1 MDILA
6 SLAPSTAV
14 PTPAST
20 PAEATVAPS
29 ESFAAVLSQV
39 SAPVADP
46 LPVVQPEPAPAPAPA
61 VAVAAVDTAPVTPE
75 PAPTAQPTP
84 VAVQPLPVAEPET
97 PGVVDDVLNVLPDD
111 PVTAAEEP
119 EPTAKGDSTLDDI
132 RQRMA
137 LIESAGQLD
146 TAAMIVAPQ
155 LPVSVPLPLP
165 VAVSAA
171 PAESAPVIDS
181 RAPTQ
186 ATSLPVADEEPD
198 SAEPIDLPDAMPA
211 LVATVADS
219 VPSVRAQ
226 THDSQPD
233 SQPDPQSVFSLS
245 AASFNPANLAVT
257 DTVASNGLVL
267 TAAIGSADW
276 QTDLGQQ
283 MVDMV
288 TRGEQQVDLRL
299 HPAELGPLSI
309 SLNLN
314 DGTTQAQFQA
324 AHASVRAAVEQALP
338 QLREALAT
346 QGIALGQASVSDQSS
361 RQAAGGQTPRD
372 PQAQPSSAAVSRDEA
387 LPAHVQQVLLRSSGV
402 DLYV

>member
-6 SLAPSTAV
+6 SLVPSTAA
-14 PTPAST
+14 PAPASA

-39 SAPVADP
+39 DAPVADP
-46 LPVVQPEPAPAPAPA
+46 LPVVQPEPAPAL
-61 VAVAAVDTAPVTPE
+61 AAVVIAPVMPE
-75 PAPTAQPTP
+75 PAPAALPTP
-84 VAVQPLPVAEPET
+84 VAVQPLPVAEPGT
-97 PGVVDDVLNVLPDD
+97 PGVDDVLNVLPDD
-111 PVTAAEEP
+111 PVTAVEEP

-146 TAAMIVAPQ
+146 TSAMIVAPQ
-155 LPVSVPLPLP
+155 LPVSVPLPA
-165 VAVSAA
+165 VVSAA

-186 ATSLPVADEEPD
+186 AASLPAADEEPD
-198 SAEPIDLPDAMPA
+198 TAEPIDLPDAMPA

-257 DTVASNGLVL
+257 DTFASNGLVL

-372 PQAQPSSAAVSRDEA
+372 PQAQPSSAAVSRDEV
-387 LPAHVQQVLLRSSGV
+387 LPAQVQQVLLRSSGV

>member
-6 SLAPSTAV
+6 SLVPSTAA
-14 PTPAST
+14 PAPASA

-39 SAPVADP
+39 DAPVADP
-46 LPVVQPEPAPAPAPA
+46 LPVVQPEPAPAL
-61 VAVAAVDTAPVTPE
+61 AAVVIAPVMPE
-75 PAPTAQPTP
+75 PAPAALPTP
-84 VAVQPLPVAEPET
+84 VAVQPLPVAEPGT
-97 PGVVDDVLNVLPDD
+97 PGVDDVLNVLPDD
-111 PVTAAEEP
+111 PVTAVEEP

-155 LPVSVPLPLP
+155 LPVSVPLPA
-165 VAVSAA
+165 VVSAA

-186 ATSLPVADEEPD
+186 AASLPAADEEPD
-198 SAEPIDLPDAMPA
+198 SAEPIDLPDAMPS

-257 DTVASNGLVL
+257 DTFASNGLVL

-387 LPAHVQQVLLRSSGV
+387 LPAQVQQVLLRSSGV

>member
-6 SLAPSTAV
+6 SLVPSTAA
-14 PTPAST
+14 PAPASA

-39 SAPVADP
+39 DAPVADP
-46 LPVVQPEPAPAPAPA
+46 LPVVQPEPAPAL
-61 VAVAAVDTAPVTPE
+61 AAVVIAPVMPE
-75 PAPTAQPTP
+75 PAPAALPTP
-84 VAVQPLPVAEPET
+84 VAVQPLPVAEPGT
-97 PGVVDDVLNVLPDD
+97 PGVDDVLNVLPDD

-155 LPVSVPLPLP
+155 LPVSVPLPA
-165 VAVSAA
+165 VVSAA

-186 ATSLPVADEEPD
+186 AASLPAADEEPD
-198 SAEPIDLPDAMPA
+198 TAEPIDLPDAMPA

-387 LPAHVQQVLLRSSGV
+387 LPAQVQQVLLRSSGV

>member
-6 SLAPSTAV
+6 SLAPSTAA
-14 PTPAST
+14 PAPASL

-39 SAPVADP
+39 DAPVADP
-46 LPVVQPEPAPAPAPA
+46 LPVVQSAPAPTLAPA
-61 VAVAAVDTAPVTPE
+61 LAAADTAPVMPE
-75 PAPTAQPTP
+75 PAAAAQPTP
-84 VAVQPLPVAEPET
+84 VVAAPVPLAEPE
-97 PGVVDDVLNVLPDD
+97 PVAVDEVPNAWPDQ
-111 PVTAAEEP
+111 PVTAVEEP
-119 EPTAKGDSTLDDI
+119 ESTTKGDSSLDDI

-146 TAAMIVAPQ
+146 TAAMIVAPPT
-155 LPVSVPLPLP
+155 PVSVPLP
-165 VAVSAA
+165 VVVS
-171 PAESAPVIDS
+171 AESAEPAPLISS
-181 RAPTQ
+181 RAPAQ
-186 ATSLPVADEEPD
+186 ATSLPAADDEADTPQ
-198 SAEPIDLPDAMPA
+198 PIDLPDAMPT
-211 LVATVADS
+211 LVASVADS

-226 THDSQPD
+226 TNDSQAQ

-245 AASFNPANLAVT
+245 AASFSPTNLAVA

-276 QTDLGQQ
+276 QTDLGRQ

-387 LPAHVQQVLLRSSGV
+387 LPAHVQQVVLRSSGV

>member
-6 SLAPSTAV
+6 SLAPSTAA
-14 PTPAST
+14 PAPASL

-39 SAPVADP
+39 DVPVADP
-46 LPVVQPEPAPAPAPA
+46 LPVVQSAPAPTLAPA
-61 VAVAAVDTAPVTPE
+61 LAAADTAPVMPE
-75 PAPTAQPTP
+75 PAAAALPTP
-84 VAVQPLPVAEPET
+84 VVAAPVPLAEPE
-97 PGVVDDVLNVLPDD
+97 PVAVDEVPNAWPDQ
-111 PVTAAEEP
+111 PVTAVEEP
-119 EPTAKGDSTLDDI
+119 ELTTKGDSSLDDI

-146 TAAMIVAPQ
+146 TAAMIVAPPT
-155 LPVSVPLPLP
+155 PVSVPLP
-165 VAVSAA
+165 VVVS
-171 PAESAPVIDS
+171 AESAEPAPLISS
-181 RAPTQ
+181 RAPAQ
-186 ATSLPVADEEPD
+186 ATSLPAADDEADTPQ
-198 SAEPIDLPDAMPA
+198 PIDLPDAMPT
-211 LVATVADS
+211 LVASVADS

-226 THDSQPD
+226 THDSQAQ

-245 AASFNPANLAVT
+245 AASFSPTNLAVA

-387 LPAHVQQVLLRSSGV
+387 LPAHVQQVVLRSSGV

>member
-6 SLAPSTAV
+6 SLAPSTAA
-14 PTPAST
+14 PAPASL

-39 SAPVADP
+39 DAPVADP
-46 LPVVQPEPAPAPAPA
+46 LPVVQLAPAPTLAPA
-61 VAVAAVDTAPVTPE
+61 LAAADTAPVMPE
-75 PAPTAQPTP
+75 PAAAALPTP
-84 VAVQPLPVAEPET
+84 VVAAPVPLAEPE
-97 PGVVDDVLNVLPDD
+97 PVAVDEVPNAWPDQ
-111 PVTAAEEP
+111 PVTAVEEP
-119 EPTAKGDSTLDDI
+119 EPTTKGDSSLDDI

-146 TAAMIVAPQ
+146 TAAMIVAPPT
-155 LPVSVPLPLP
+155 PVSVPLP
-165 VAVSAA
+165 VVVS
-171 PAESAPVIDS
+171 AESAEPAPLISS
-181 RAPTQ
+181 RAPAQ
-186 ATSLPVADEEPD
+186 ATSLPAADDEADTPQ
-198 SAEPIDLPDAMPA
+198 PIDLPDAMPT
-211 LVATVADS
+211 LVASVADS

-226 THDSQPD
+226 THDSQAQ

-245 AASFNPANLAVT
+245 AASFSPTNLAVA

-387 LPAHVQQVLLRSSGV
+387 LPAQVQQVLLRSSGV

>member
-6 SLAPSTAV
+6 SLAPSTAA
-14 PTPAST
+14 PAPASL

-39 SAPVADP
+39 DAPVADP
-46 LPVVQPEPAPAPAPA
+46 LPVVQLAPAPTLAPA
-61 VAVAAVDTAPVTPE
+61 LAAADTAPVMPE
-75 PAPTAQPTP
+75 PAAAALPTP
-84 VAVQPLPVAEPET
+84 VVAAPVPLAEPE
-97 PGVVDDVLNVLPDD
+97 PVAVDEVPNAWPDQ
-111 PVTAAEEP
+111 PVTAVEEP
-119 EPTAKGDSTLDDI
+119 ESTTKGDSSLDDI

-146 TAAMIVAPQ
+146 TAAMIVAPPT
-155 LPVSVPLPLP
+155 PVSVPLP
-165 VAVSAA
+165 VVVS
-171 PAESAPVIDS
+171 AESAEPAPLISS
-181 RAPTQ
+181 RVSAQ
-186 ATSLPVADEEPD
+186 ATSLPAADDEADTPQ
-198 SAEPIDLPDAMPA
+198 PIDLPDAMPT
-211 LVATVADS
+211 LVASVADS

-226 THDSQPD
+226 THDSQAQ

-245 AASFNPANLAVT
+245 AASFNPTNLAVA

-387 LPAHVQQVLLRSSGV
+387 LPTHVQQVVLRSSGV

>member
-6 SLAPSTAV
+6 SLAPSTAA
-14 PTPAST
+14 PAPASL

-39 SAPVADP
+39 DAPVADP
-46 LPVVQPEPAPAPAPA
+46 LPVVQSAPAPTLAPA
-61 VAVAAVDTAPVTPE
+61 LAAADTAPVMPE
-75 PAPTAQPTP
+75 PAAAAQPTP
-84 VAVQPLPVAEPET
+84 VVAAPVPLAEPE
-97 PGVVDDVLNVLPDD
+97 PVAVDEMPNAWPDQ
-111 PVTAAEEP
+111 PVTAVEEP
-119 EPTAKGDSTLDDI
+119 ESTTKGDSSLDDI

-146 TAAMIVAPQ
+146 TAAMIVAPPT
-155 LPVSVPLPLP
+155 PVSVPLP
-165 VAVSAA
+165 VVVS
-171 PAESAPVIDS
+171 AESAEPAPLISS
-181 RAPTQ
+181 RAPAQ
-186 ATSLPVADEEPD
+186 ATSLPAADDEADTPQ
-198 SAEPIDLPDAMPA
+198 PIDLPDAMPT
-211 LVATVADS
+211 LVASVADS

-226 THDSQPD
+226 TNDSQAQ

-245 AASFNPANLAVT
+245 AASFSPTNLAVA

-276 QTDLGQQ
+276 QTDLGRQ

-387 LPAHVQQVLLRSSGV
+387 LPAHVQQVVLRSSGV

>member
-6 SLAPSTAV
+6 SLAPSTAA
-14 PTPAST
+14 PAPASL

-39 SAPVADP
+39 DAPVADP
-46 LPVVQPEPAPAPAPA
+46 LPVVQLAPAPTLAPA
-61 VAVAAVDTAPVTPE
+61 LAAADTAPVMPE
-75 PAPTAQPTP
+75 PAAAALPTP
-84 VAVQPLPVAEPET
+84 VVAAPVPLAEPE
-97 PGVVDDVLNVLPDD
+97 PVAVDEVPNAWPDQ
-111 PVTAAEEP
+111 PVTAVEEP
-119 EPTAKGDSTLDDI
+119 EPTTKGDSSLDDI

-146 TAAMIVAPQ
+146 TAAMIVAPPT
-155 LPVSVPLPLP
+155 PVSVPLP
-165 VAVSAA
+165 VVVS
-171 PAESAPVIDS
+171 AESAEPAPLISS
-181 RAPTQ
+181 RVPAQ
-186 ATSLPVADEEPD
+186 ATSLPAADDEADTPQ
-198 SAEPIDLPDAMPA
+198 PIDLPDAMPT
-211 LVATVADS
+211 LVASVADSVPS

-226 THDSQPD
+226 THDSQAQ

-245 AASFNPANLAVT
+245 AASFSPTNLAVA

-387 LPAHVQQVLLRSSGV
+387 LPTHVQQVVLRSSGV

>member
-6 SLAPSTAV
+6 SLAPSTAA
-14 PTPAST
+14 PAPASL

-39 SAPVADP
+39 DAPVADP
-46 LPVVQPEPAPAPAPA
+46 LPVVQLAPAPTLAPA
-61 VAVAAVDTAPVTPE
+61 LAAADTAPVMPE
-75 PAPTAQPTP
+75 PAAAALPTP
-84 VAVQPLPVAEPET
+84 VVAAPVPLAEPE
-97 PGVVDDVLNVLPDD
+97 PVAVDEVPNAWPDQ
-111 PVTAAEEP
+111 PVTAVEEP
-119 EPTAKGDSTLDDI
+119 EPTTKGDSSLDDI

-146 TAAMIVAPQ
+146 TAAMIVAPPT
-155 LPVSVPLPLP
+155 PVSVPLP
-165 VAVSAA
+165 VVVS
-171 PAESAPVIDS
+171 AESAEPAPLISS
-181 RAPTQ
+181 RAPAQ
-186 ATSLPVADEEPD
+186 ATSLPAADDEADTPQ
-198 SAEPIDLPDAMPA
+198 PIDLPDAMPT
-211 LVATVADS
+211 LVASVADS

-226 THDSQPD
+226 THDSQAQ

-245 AASFNPANLAVT
+245 AASFSPTNLAVA

-387 LPAHVQQVLLRSSGV
+387 LPTHVQQVVLRSSGV

>member
-14 PTPAST
+14 PTPASA

-39 SAPVADP
+39 DAPVADP
-46 LPVVQPEPAPAPAPA
+46 LPVVQPEPAPAL
-61 VAVAAVDTAPVTPE
+61 AAVVIAPVMPE
-75 PAPTAQPTP
+75 PAPAALPTP
-84 VAVQPLPVAEPET
+84 VAVQPLPVAEPGT
-97 PGVVDDVLNVLPDD
+97 PGVDDVLNVLPDD
-111 PVTAAEEP
+111 PVTAVEEP

-155 LPVSVPLPLP
+155 LPVSVPLP

-186 ATSLPVADEEPD
+186 AASLPAADEEPD
-198 SAEPIDLPDAMPA
+198 TAEPIDLPDAMPA

-257 DTVASNGLVL
+257 DTFASNGLVL

-387 LPAHVQQVLLRSSGV
+387 LPAQVQQVLLRSSGV

>member
-6 SLAPSTAV
+6 SLAPSTAA
-14 PTPAST
+14 PAPASL

-39 SAPVADP
+39 DVPVADP
-46 LPVVQPEPAPAPAPA
+46 LPVVQSAPAPTLAPA
-61 VAVAAVDTAPVTPE
+61 LAAADTAPVMPE
-75 PAPTAQPTP
+75 PAAAALPTP
-84 VAVQPLPVAEPET
+84 VVAAPVPLAEPE
-97 PGVVDDVLNVLPDD
+97 PVAVDEVPNAWPDQ
-111 PVTAAEEP
+111 PVTAVEEP
-119 EPTAKGDSTLDDI
+119 ESTTKGDSSLDDI

-146 TAAMIVAPQ
+146 TAAMIVAPPT
-155 LPVSVPLPLP
+155 PVSVPLP
-165 VAVSAA
+165 VVVS
-171 PAESAPVIDS
+171 AESAEPAPLISS
-181 RAPTQ
+181 RAPAQ
-186 ATSLPVADEEPD
+186 ATSLPAADDEADTPQ
-198 SAEPIDLPDAMPA
+198 PIDLPDAMPT
-211 LVATVADS
+211 LVASVADS

-226 THDSQPD
+226 THDSQAQ

-245 AASFNPANLAVT
+245 AASFSPTNLAVA

-387 LPAHVQQVLLRSSGV
+387 LPAHVQQVVLRSSGV

>member
-6 SLAPSTAV
+6 SLAPSTAA
-14 PTPAST
+14 PAPASL

-39 SAPVADP
+39 DVPVADP
-46 LPVVQPEPAPAPAPA
+46 LPVVQSAPAPTLAPA
-61 VAVAAVDTAPVTPE
+61 LAAADTAPVMPE
-75 PAPTAQPTP
+75 PAAAALPTP
-84 VAVQPLPVAEPET
+84 VVAAPVPLAEPE
-97 PGVVDDVLNVLPDD
+97 PVAVDEVPNAWPDQ
-111 PVTAAEEP
+111 PVTAVEEP
-119 EPTAKGDSTLDDI
+119 ESTTKGDSSLDDI

-137 LIESAGQLD
+137 LIDSAGQLD
-146 TAAMIVAPQ
+146 TAAMIVAPPT
-155 LPVSVPLPLP
+155 PVSVPLP
-165 VAVSAA
+165 VVVS
-171 PAESAPVIDS
+171 AESAEPAPLISS
-181 RAPTQ
+181 RVPAQ
-186 ATSLPVADEEPD
+186 ATSLPAADDEADTPQ
-198 SAEPIDLPDAMPA
+198 PIDLPDAMPT
-211 LVATVADS
+211 LVASVADS

-226 THDSQPD
+226 THDSQAQ

-245 AASFNPANLAVT
+245 AASFSPTNLAVA

-387 LPAHVQQVLLRSSGV
+387 LPAHVQQVVLRSSGV

>member
-6 SLAPSTAV
+6 SLAPSTAA
-14 PTPAST
+14 PAPASL

-39 SAPVADP
+39 DVPVADP
-46 LPVVQPEPAPAPAPA
+46 LPVVQSAPAPTLAPA
-61 VAVAAVDTAPVTPE
+61 LAAADTAPVMPE
-75 PAPTAQPTP
+75 PAAAALPTP
-84 VAVQPLPVAEPET
+84 VVAAPVPLAEPE
-97 PGVVDDVLNVLPDD
+97 PVAVDEVPNAWPDQ
-111 PVTAAEEP
+111 PVTAVEEP
-119 EPTAKGDSTLDDI
+119 ESTTKGDSSLDDI

-146 TAAMIVAPQ
+146 TAAMIVAPPT
-155 LPVSVPLPLP
+155 PVSVPLP
-165 VAVSAA
+165 VVVS
-171 PAESAPVIDS
+171 AESAEPAPLISS
-181 RAPTQ
+181 RVPAQ
-186 ATSLPVADEEPD
+186 ATSLPAADDEADTPQ
-198 SAEPIDLPDAMPA
+198 PIDLPDAMPT
-211 LVATVADS
+211 LVASVADS

-226 THDSQPD
+226 THDSQAQ

-245 AASFNPANLAVT
+245 AASFSPTNLAVA

-387 LPAHVQQVLLRSSGV
+387 LPAHVQQVVLRSSGV

>member
-6 SLAPSTAV
+6 SLVPSTAA
-14 PTPAST
+14 PAPASS

-39 SAPVADP
+39 DAPVADP
-46 LPVVQPEPAPAPAPA
+46 LPVVQPEPAPAL
-61 VAVAAVDTAPVTPE
+61 AAVVIAPVMPE
-75 PAPTAQPTP
+75 PAPAALPTP
-84 VAVQPLPVAEPET
+84 VAVQPLPVAEPGT
-97 PGVVDDVLNVLPDD
+97 PGVDDVLNVLPDD
-111 PVTAAEEP
+111 PVTAVEEP

-155 LPVSVPLPLP
+155 LPVSVPLPA
-165 VAVSAA
+165 VVSAA

-186 ATSLPVADEEPD
+186 AASLPAADEEPD
-198 SAEPIDLPDAMPA
+198 TAEPIDLPDAMPA

-257 DTVASNGLVL
+257 DTFASNGLVL

-387 LPAHVQQVLLRSSGV
+387 LPAQVQQVLLRSSGV

>member
-6 SLAPSTAV
+6 SLAPSTAA
-14 PTPAST
+14 PAPASL

-39 SAPVADP
+39 DVPVADP
-46 LPVVQPEPAPAPAPA
+46 LPVVQSAPAPTLAPA
-61 VAVAAVDTAPVTPE
+61 LAAADTAPVMPE
-75 PAPTAQPTP
+75 PAAAALPTP
-84 VAVQPLPVAEPET
+84 VVAAPVPLAEPE
-97 PGVVDDVLNVLPDD
+97 PVAVDEVPNAWPDQ
-111 PVTAAEEP
+111 PVTAVEEP
-119 EPTAKGDSTLDDI
+119 ELTTKGDSSLDDI

-146 TAAMIVAPQ
+146 TAAMIVAPPT
-155 LPVSVPLPLP
+155 PVSVPLP
-165 VAVSAA
+165 VVVS
-171 PAESAPVIDS
+171 AESAEPAPLISS
-181 RAPTQ
+181 RAPAQ
-186 ATSLPVADEEPD
+186 ATSLPAADDEADTPQ
-198 SAEPIDLPDAMPA
+198 PIDLPDAMPT
-211 LVATVADS
+211 LVASVADS

-226 THDSQPD
+226 THDSQAQ

-245 AASFNPANLAVT
+245 AASFSPTNLAVA
-257 DTVASNGLVL
+257 DTVASNSLVL

-387 LPAHVQQVLLRSSGV
+387 LPAHVQQVVLRSSGV

>member
-6 SLAPSTAV
+6 SLVPSTAA
-14 PTPAST
+14 PAPASA

-39 SAPVADP
+39 DAPVADP
-46 LPVVQPEPAPAPAPA
+46 LPVVQPEPAPAL
-61 VAVAAVDTAPVTPE
+61 AAVVIAPVMPE
-75 PAPTAQPTP
+75 PAPAALPTP
-84 VAVQPLPVAEPET
+84 VAVQPLPVAEPGT
-97 PGVVDDVLNVLPDD
+97 PGVDDVLNVLPDD
-111 PVTAAEEP
+111 PVTAVEEP

-155 LPVSVPLPLP
+155 LPVSVPLPA
-165 VAVSAA
+165 VVSAV

-186 ATSLPVADEEPD
+186 AASLPAADEEPD
-198 SAEPIDLPDAMPA
+198 TAEPIDLPDAMPA

-257 DTVASNGLVL
+257 DTFASNGLVL

-387 LPAHVQQVLLRSSGV
+387 LPAQVQQVLLRSSGV

>member
-6 SLAPSTAV
+6 SLAPSTAA
-14 PTPAST
+14 PAPASL

-39 SAPVADP
+39 DAPVADP
-46 LPVVQPEPAPAPAPA
+46 LPVVQLAPAPTLAPA
-61 VAVAAVDTAPVTPE
+61 LAAADTAPVMPE
-75 PAPTAQPTP
+75 PAAAALPTP
-84 VAVQPLPVAEPET
+84 VVAAPVPLAEPE
-97 PGVVDDVLNVLPDD
+97 PVAVDEVPNAWPDQ
-111 PVTAAEEP
+111 PVTAVEEP
-119 EPTAKGDSTLDDI
+119 EPTTKGDSSLDDI

-146 TAAMIVAPQ
+146 TAAMIMAPPT
-155 LPVSVPLPLP
+155 PVSVPLP
-165 VAVSAA
+165 VVVS
-171 PAESAPVIDS
+171 AESAEPAPLISS
-181 RAPTQ
+181 RVSAQ
-186 ATSLPVADEEPD
+186 ATSLPAADDEADTPQ
-198 SAEPIDLPDAMPA
+198 PIDLPDAMPT
-211 LVATVADS
+211 LVASVADS

-226 THDSQPD
+226 THDSQAQ

-245 AASFNPANLAVT
+245 AASFSPTNLAVA

-387 LPAHVQQVLLRSSGV
+387 LPTHVQQVVLRSSGV

>member
-6 SLAPSTAV
+6 SLAPSTV
-14 PTPAST
+14 EPTPASA

-46 LPVVQPEPAPAPAPA
+46 LPVVQPEPAPA
-61 VAVAAVDTAPVTPE
+61 VAAVDIAPVTPE
-75 PAPTAQPTP
+75 PAPTALPTP

-111 PVTAAEEP
+111 PVTAVAEP

-155 LPVSVPLPLP
+155 PPVSVPLP

-211 LVATVADS
+211 LVASVADS

-372 PQAQPSSAAVSRDEA
+372 PQAQASSAAVSRDEV

>member
-6 SLAPSTAV
+6 SLAPSTAA
-14 PTPAST
+14 PAPASL

-29 ESFAAVLSQV
+29 ESFAAGLSQV
-39 SAPVADP
+39 DVPVADP
-46 LPVVQPEPAPAPAPA
+46 LPVVQSAPAPTLAPA
-61 VAVAAVDTAPVTPE
+61 LAAADTAPVMPE
-75 PAPTAQPTP
+75 PAAAALPTP
-84 VAVQPLPVAEPET
+84 VVAAPVPLAEPE
-97 PGVVDDVLNVLPDD
+97 PVAVDEVPNAWPDQ
-111 PVTAAEEP
+111 PVTAVEEP
-119 EPTAKGDSTLDDI
+119 EPTTKGDSSLDDI

-146 TAAMIVAPQ
+146 TAAMIVAPPT
-155 LPVSVPLPLP
+155 PVSVPLP
-165 VAVSAA
+165 VVVS
-171 PAESAPVIDS
+171 AESAEPAPLISS
-181 RAPTQ
+181 RAPAQ
-186 ATSLPVADEEPD
+186 ATSLPAADDEADTPQ
-198 SAEPIDLPDAMPA
+198 PIDLPDAMPT
-211 LVATVADS
+211 LVASVADS

-226 THDSQPD
+226 THDSQAQ

-245 AASFNPANLAVT
+245 AASFSPTNLAVA

-276 QTDLGQQ
+276 QTDLGRQ

-387 LPAHVQQVLLRSSGV
+387 LPAHVQQVVLRSSGV

>member
-6 SLAPSTAV
+6 SLAPSTAA
-14 PTPAST
+14 PAPASL

-39 SAPVADP
+39 DAPVADP
-46 LPVVQPEPAPAPAPA
+46 LPVVQSAPAPTLAPA
-61 VAVAAVDTAPVTPE
+61 LAAADTAPVMPE
-75 PAPTAQPTP
+75 PAAAAQPTP
-84 VAVQPLPVAEPET
+84 VVAAPVPLAEPEL
-97 PGVVDDVLNVLPDD
+97 VAVDEVPNAWPDQ
-111 PVTAAEEP
+111 PVTAVEEP
-119 EPTAKGDSTLDDI
+119 ESTTKGDSSLDDI

-137 LIESAGQLD
+137 LIDSAGQLD
-146 TAAMIVAPQ
+146 TAAMIVAPPT
-155 LPVSVPLPLP
+155 PVSVPLP
-165 VAVSAA
+165 VVVS
-171 PAESAPVIDS
+171 AESAEPAPLISS
-181 RAPTQ
+181 RAPAQ
-186 ATSLPVADEEPD
+186 ATSLPAADDEADTPQ
-198 SAEPIDLPDAMPA
+198 PIDLPDAMPT
-211 LVATVADS
+211 LVASVADS

-226 THDSQPD
+226 THDSQAQ

-245 AASFNPANLAVT
+245 AASFSPTNLAVA

-387 LPAHVQQVLLRSSGV
+387 LPAHVQQVVLRSSGV

>member
-6 SLAPSTAV
+6 SLAPSTAA
-14 PTPAST
+14 PAPASL

-39 SAPVADP
+39 DAPVADP
-46 LPVVQPEPAPAPAPA
+46 LPVVQSAPAPTLAPA
-61 VAVAAVDTAPVTPE
+61 LAAADTAPVMPE
-75 PAPTAQPTP
+75 PAAAAQPTP
-84 VAVQPLPVAEPET
+84 VVAAPVPLAEPE
-97 PGVVDDVLNVLPDD
+97 PVAVDEVPNAWPDQ
-111 PVTAAEEP
+111 PVTAVEEP
-119 EPTAKGDSTLDDI
+119 ESTTKGDSSLDDI

-146 TAAMIVAPQ
+146 TAAMIVAPPT
-155 LPVSVPLPLP
+155 PVSVPLP
-165 VAVSAA
+165 VVVS
-171 PAESAPVIDS
+171 AESAEPAPLISS
-181 RAPTQ
+181 RAPAQ
-186 ATSLPVADEEPD
+186 ATSLPAADDEADTPQ
-198 SAEPIDLPDAMPA
+198 PIDLPDAMPT
-211 LVATVADS
+211 LVASVADS

-226 THDSQPD
+226 THDSQAQ

-245 AASFNPANLAVT
+245 AASFSPTNLAVA

-276 QTDLGQQ
+276 QTDLGRQ

-372 PQAQPSSAAVSRDEA
+372 PQVQPSSAAVSRDEA
-387 LPAHVQQVLLRSSGV
+387 LPAHVQQVVLRSSGV

>member
-6 SLAPSTAV
+6 SLAPSTAAHA
-14 PTPAST
+14 PASL

-39 SAPVADP
+39 DAPVADP
-46 LPVVQPEPAPAPAPA
+46 LPVVQSAPAPTLAPA
-61 VAVAAVDTAPVTPE
+61 LAAADTAPVMPE
-75 PAPTAQPTP
+75 PAAAAQPTP
-84 VAVQPLPVAEPET
+84 VVAAPVPLAEPE
-97 PGVVDDVLNVLPDD
+97 PVAVDEVPNAWPDQ
-111 PVTAAEEP
+111 PVTAVEEP
-119 EPTAKGDSTLDDI
+119 ESTTKGDSSLDDI

-146 TAAMIVAPQ
+146 TAAMIVAPPT
-155 LPVSVPLPLP
+155 PVSVPLP
-165 VAVSAA
+165 VVVS
-171 PAESAPVIDS
+171 AESAEPAPLISS
-181 RAPTQ
+181 RAPAQ
-186 ATSLPVADEEPD
+186 ATSLPAADDEADTPQ
-198 SAEPIDLPDAMPA
+198 PIDLPDAMPT
-211 LVATVADS
+211 LVASVADS

-226 THDSQPD
+226 TNDSQAQ

-245 AASFNPANLAVT
+245 AASFSPTNLAVA

-276 QTDLGQQ
+276 QTDLGRQ

-387 LPAHVQQVLLRSSGV
+387 LPAHVQQVVLRSSGV

>member
-6 SLAPSTAV
+6 SLAPSTAA
-14 PTPAST
+14 PAPASL

-39 SAPVADP
+39 DAPVADP
-46 LPVVQPEPAPAPAPA
+46 LPVVQLAPAPTLAPA
-61 VAVAAVDTAPVTPE
+61 LAAADTAPVMPE
-75 PAPTAQPTP
+75 PAAAALPTP
-84 VAVQPLPVAEPET
+84 VVAAPVPLAEPE
-97 PGVVDDVLNVLPDD
+97 PVAVDEVPNAWPDQ
-111 PVTAAEEP
+111 PVTAVEEP
-119 EPTAKGDSTLDDI
+119 EPTTKGDSSLDDI

-146 TAAMIVAPQ
+146 TAAMIVAPPT
-155 LPVSVPLPLP
+155 PVSVPLP
-165 VAVSAA
+165 VVVS
-171 PAESAPVIDS
+171 AESAEPAPLISS
-181 RAPTQ
+181 RAPAQ
-186 ATSLPVADEEPD
+186 ATSLPAADDEADTPQ
-198 SAEPIDLPDAMPA
+198 PIDLPDAMPT
-211 LVATVADS
+211 LVASVADS

-226 THDSQPD
+226 THDSQAQ

-245 AASFNPANLAVT
+245 AASFSPTNLAVA

-387 LPAHVQQVLLRSSGV
+387 LPAHVQQVVLRSSGV

>member
-6 SLAPSTAV
+6 SLAPSTAA
-14 PTPAST
+14 PASASL

-39 SAPVADP
+39 DVPVADP
-46 LPVVQPEPAPAPAPA
+46 LPVVQSAPAPTLAPA
-61 VAVAAVDTAPVTPE
+61 LAAADTAPVMPE
-75 PAPTAQPTP
+75 PAAAALPTP
-84 VAVQPLPVAEPET
+84 VVAAPVPLAEPE
-97 PGVVDDVLNVLPDD
+97 PVAVDEVPNAWPDQ
-111 PVTAAEEP
+111 PVTAVEEP
-119 EPTAKGDSTLDDI
+119 ESTTKGDSSLDDI

-146 TAAMIVAPQ
+146 TAAMIVAPPT
-155 LPVSVPLPLP
+155 PVSVPLP
-165 VAVSAA
+165 VVVS
-171 PAESAPVIDS
+171 AESAEPAPLISS
-181 RAPTQ
+181 RAPAQ
-186 ATSLPVADEEPD
+186 ATSLPAADDEADTPQ
-198 SAEPIDLPDAMPA
+198 PIDLPDAMPT
-211 LVATVADS
+211 LVASVADS

-226 THDSQPD
+226 THDSQAQ

-245 AASFNPANLAVT
+245 AASFNPTNLAVA

-387 LPAHVQQVLLRSSGV
+387 LPTHVQQVVLRSSGV

>member
-6 SLAPSTAV
+6 SLVPSTAA
-14 PTPAST
+14 PAPASA

-39 SAPVADP
+39 DAPVADP
-46 LPVVQPEPAPAPAPA
+46 LPVVQPEPAPAL
-61 VAVAAVDTAPVTPE
+61 AAVVIAPVMPE
-75 PAPTAQPTP
+75 PAPAALPTP

-97 PGVVDDVLNVLPDD
+97 PGVDDVLNVLPDD
-111 PVTAAEEP
+111 PVTAVEEP

-155 LPVSVPLPLP
+155 LPVSVPLPA
-165 VAVSAA
+165 VVSAA

-186 ATSLPVADEEPD
+186 AASLPASDEEPD
-198 SAEPIDLPDAMPA
+198 TAEPIDLPDAMPA

-257 DTVASNGLVL
+257 DTFASNGLVL

-387 LPAHVQQVLLRSSGV
+387 LPAQVQQVLLRSSGV

>member
-6 SLAPSTAV
+6 SLVPSTAA
-14 PTPAST
+14 PAPASA

-39 SAPVADP
+39 DAPVADP
-46 LPVVQPEPAPAPAPA
+46 LPVVQPEPAPAL
-61 VAVAAVDTAPVTPE
+61 AAVVIAPVMPE
-75 PAPTAQPTP
+75 PAPAALPTP
-84 VAVQPLPVAEPET
+84 VAVQPLPVAEPGT
-97 PGVVDDVLNVLPDD
+97 PGVDDVLNVLPDD
-111 PVTAAEEP
+111 PVTAVEEP

-155 LPVSVPLPLP
+155 LPVSVPLP

-186 ATSLPVADEEPD
+186 AASLPAADEEPD
-198 SAEPIDLPDAMPA
+198 TAEPIDLPDAMPA

-257 DTVASNGLVL
+257 DTFASNGLVL

-387 LPAHVQQVLLRSSGV
+387 LPAQVQQVLLRSSGV

>member
-6 SLAPSTAV
+6 SLAPSTAA
-14 PTPAST
+14 PAPASL

-39 SAPVADP
+39 DVPVADP
-46 LPVVQPEPAPAPAPA
+46 LPVVQSAPAPTLAPA
-61 VAVAAVDTAPVTPE
+61 LAAADTAPVMPE
-75 PAPTAQPTP
+75 PAAAALPTP
-84 VAVQPLPVAEPET
+84 VVAAPVPLAEPE
-97 PGVVDDVLNVLPDD
+97 PVAVDEVPNAWPDQ
-111 PVTAAEEP
+111 PVTAVEEP
-119 EPTAKGDSTLDDI
+119 ESTTKGDSSLDDI

-137 LIESAGQLD
+137 LIDSAGQLD
-146 TAAMIVAPQ
+146 TAAMIVAPPT
-155 LPVSVPLPLP
+155 PVSVPLP
-165 VAVSAA
+165 VVVS
-171 PAESAPVIDS
+171 AESAEPAPLISS
-181 RAPTQ
+181 RAPAQ
-186 ATSLPVADEEPD
+186 ATSLPAADDEADTPQ
-198 SAEPIDLPDAMPA
+198 PIDLPDAMPT
-211 LVATVADS
+211 LVASVADS

-226 THDSQPD
+226 THDSQAQ

-245 AASFNPANLAVT
+245 AASFSPTNLAVA

-387 LPAHVQQVLLRSSGV
+387 LPAHVQQVVLRSSGV

>member
-39 SAPVADP
+39 DAPVADP
-46 LPVVQPEPAPAPAPA
+46 LPVVQPEPAPAL
-61 VAVAAVDTAPVTPE
+61 AAVVIAPVMPE
-75 PAPTAQPTP
+75 PAPAALPTP
-84 VAVQPLPVAEPET
+84 VAVQPLPVAEPGT
-97 PGVVDDVLNVLPDD
+97 PGVDDVLNVLPDD
-111 PVTAAEEP
+111 PVTAVEEP

-155 LPVSVPLPLP
+155 LPVSVPLPA
-165 VAVSAA
+165 VVSAA

-186 ATSLPVADEEPD
+186 AASLPAADEEPD
-198 SAEPIDLPDAMPA
+198 TAEPIDLPDAMPA

-257 DTVASNGLVL
+257 DTFASNGLVL

-387 LPAHVQQVLLRSSGV
+387 LPAQVQQVLLRSSGV

>member
-6 SLAPSTAV
+6 SLAPSTAA
-14 PTPAST
+14 PAPASL

-39 SAPVADP
+39 DVPVADP
-46 LPVVQPEPAPAPAPA
+46 LPVVQSAPAPTLAPA
-61 VAVAAVDTAPVTPE
+61 LAAADTAPVMPE
-75 PAPTAQPTP
+75 PAAAALPTP
-84 VAVQPLPVAEPET
+84 VVAAPVPLAEPE
-97 PGVVDDVLNVLPDD
+97 PVAVDEVPNAWPDQ
-111 PVTAAEEP
+111 PVTAVEEP
-119 EPTAKGDSTLDDI
+119 EPTTKGDSSLDDI

-146 TAAMIVAPQ
+146 TAAMIVAPPT
-155 LPVSVPLPLP
+155 PVSVPVP

-186 ATSLPVADEEPD
+186 AASLPAADEEPD

-387 LPAHVQQVLLRSSGV
+387 LPTHVQQVVLRSSGV

>member
-6 SLAPSTAV
+6 SLVPSTAA
-14 PTPAST
+14 PAPASA

-39 SAPVADP
+39 DAPVADP
-46 LPVVQPEPAPAPAPA
+46 LPVVQPEPAPAL
-61 VAVAAVDTAPVTPE
+61 AAVVIAPVMPE
-75 PAPTAQPTP
+75 PAPAALPTP
-84 VAVQPLPVAEPET
+84 VAVQPLPVAVQPLPVAEPGT
-97 PGVVDDVLNVLPDD
+97 PGVDDVLNVLPDD
-111 PVTAAEEP
+111 PVTAVEEP

-155 LPVSVPLPLP
+155 LPVSVPLP

-186 ATSLPVADEEPD
+186 AASLPAADEEPD
-198 SAEPIDLPDAMPA
+198 SAEPIDLPGAMPS

-257 DTVASNGLVL
+257 DTFASNGLVL

-387 LPAHVQQVLLRSSGV
+387 LPAQVQQVLLRSSGV

>member
-6 SLAPSTAV
+6 SLAPSTAA
-14 PTPAST
+14 PAPASL

-39 SAPVADP
+39 DAPVADP
-46 LPVVQPEPAPAPAPA
+46 LPVVQSAPAPTLTPA
-61 VAVAAVDTAPVTPE
+61 LAAADTAPVMPE
-75 PAPTAQPTP
+75 PAAAALPTP
-84 VAVQPLPVAEPET
+84 VVAAPVPLAEPE
-97 PGVVDDVLNVLPDD
+97 PVAVDEVPNAWPDQ
-111 PVTAAEEP
+111 PVTAVEEP
-119 EPTAKGDSTLDDI
+119 EPTTKGDSSLDDI

-146 TAAMIVAPQ
+146 TAAMIVAPPT
-155 LPVSVPLPLP
+155 PVSVPLP
-165 VAVSAA
+165 VVVS
-171 PAESAPVIDS
+171 AESAEPAPLISS
-181 RAPTQ
+181 RAPAQ
-186 ATSLPVADEEPD
+186 ATSLPAADDEADTPQ
-198 SAEPIDLPDAMPA
+198 PIDLPDAMPT
-211 LVATVADS
+211 LVASVADS

-226 THDSQPD
+226 THDSQAQ

-245 AASFNPANLAVT
+245 AASFSPTNLAVA

-387 LPAHVQQVLLRSSGV
+387 LPAHVQQVVLRSSGV

>member
-1 MDILA
+1 
-6 SLAPSTAV
+6 
-14 PTPAST
+14 
-20 PAEATVAPS
+20 
-29 ESFAAVLSQV
+29 
-39 SAPVADP
+39 
-46 LPVVQPEPAPAPAPA
+46 
-61 VAVAAVDTAPVTPE
+61 
-75 PAPTAQPTP
+75 
-84 VAVQPLPVAEPET
+84 
-97 PGVVDDVLNVLPDD
+97 VVDDVLNVLPDD

-146 TAAMIVAPQ
+146 TAAMIVAPP
-155 LPVSVPLPLP
+155 LPVSVPLP

-186 ATSLPVADEEPD
+186 AASLPAADEEPD

-361 RQAAGGQTPRD
+361 RQASGGQTPRD

>member
-6 SLAPSTAV
+6 SLVPSTAA
-14 PTPAST
+14 PAPASA

-39 SAPVADP
+39 DAPVADP
-46 LPVVQPEPAPAPAPA
+46 LPVVQPEPAPAL
-61 VAVAAVDTAPVTPE
+61 AAVVIAPVMPE
-75 PAPTAQPTP
+75 PAPAALPTPVAALPTP
-84 VAVQPLPVAEPET
+84 VAVQPLPVAEPGT
-97 PGVVDDVLNVLPDD
+97 PGVDDVLNVLPDD
-111 PVTAAEEP
+111 PVTAVEEP

-146 TAAMIVAPQ
+146 TAAMIVAPP
-155 LPVSVPLPLP
+155 LPVSVPLPA
-165 VAVSAA
+165 VVSAA

-186 ATSLPVADEEPD
+186 AASLPAADEEPD
-198 SAEPIDLPDAMPA
+198 TAEPIDLPDAMPA

-257 DTVASNGLVL
+257 DTFASNGLVL

-387 LPAHVQQVLLRSSGV
+387 LPAQVQQVLLRSSGV

>member
-6 SLAPSTAV
+6 SLAPSTAA
-14 PTPAST
+14 PAPASL

-39 SAPVADP
+39 DVPVADP
-46 LPVVQPEPAPAPAPA
+46 LPVVQSAPAPTLAPA
-61 VAVAAVDTAPVTPE
+61 LAAADTAPVMPE
-75 PAPTAQPTP
+75 PAAAALPTP
-84 VAVQPLPVAEPET
+84 VVAAPVPLAEPE
-97 PGVVDDVLNVLPDD
+97 PVAVDEVPNAWPDQ
-111 PVTAAEEP
+111 PVTAVEEP
-119 EPTAKGDSTLDDI
+119 EPTTKGDSSLDDI

-146 TAAMIVAPQ
+146 TAAMIVAPPT
-155 LPVSVPLPLP
+155 PVSVPLP
-165 VAVSAA
+165 VVVS
-171 PAESAPVIDS
+171 AESAEPAPLISS
-181 RAPTQ
+181 RAPAQ
-186 ATSLPVADEEPD
+186 ATSLPAADDEADTPQ
-198 SAEPIDLPDAMPA
+198 PIDLPDAMPT
-211 LVATVADS
+211 LVASVADS

-226 THDSQPD
+226 THDSQAQ

-245 AASFNPANLAVT
+245 AASFSPTNLAVA

-387 LPAHVQQVLLRSSGV
+387 LPAHVQQVVLRSSGV

>member
-6 SLAPSTAV
+6 SLAPSTAA
-14 PTPAST
+14 PAPASL
-20 PAEATVAPS
+20 PAEATVAPN

-39 SAPVADP
+39 DAPVADP
-46 LPVVQPEPAPAPAPA
+46 LPVVQLAPAPTLAPA
-61 VAVAAVDTAPVTPE
+61 LAAADTAPVMPE
-75 PAPTAQPTP
+75 PAAAALPTP
-84 VAVQPLPVAEPET
+84 VVAAPVPLAEPE
-97 PGVVDDVLNVLPDD
+97 PVAVDEVPNAWPDQ
-111 PVTAAEEP
+111 PVTAVEEP
-119 EPTAKGDSTLDDI
+119 ESTTKGDSSLDDI

-146 TAAMIVAPQ
+146 TAAMIVAPPT
-155 LPVSVPLPLP
+155 PVSVPLP
-165 VAVSAA
+165 VVVS
-171 PAESAPVIDS
+171 AESAEPAPLISS
-181 RAPTQ
+181 RAPAQ
-186 ATSLPVADEEPD
+186 ATSLPAADDEADTPQ
-198 SAEPIDLPDAMPA
+198 PIDLPDAMPT
-211 LVATVADS
+211 LVASVADS

-226 THDSQPD
+226 THDSQAQ

-245 AASFNPANLAVT
+245 AASFSPTNLAVA

-387 LPAHVQQVLLRSSGV
+387 LPAHVQQVVLRSSGV

>member
-6 SLAPSTAV
+6 SLAPSTAA
-14 PTPAST
+14 PAPASL

-39 SAPVADP
+39 DAPVADP
-46 LPVVQPEPAPAPAPA
+46 LPVVQLAPAPTLAPA
-61 VAVAAVDTAPVTPE
+61 LAAADTAPVMPE
-75 PAPTAQPTP
+75 PAAAALPTP
-84 VAVQPLPVAEPET
+84 VVAAPVPLAEPE
-97 PGVVDDVLNVLPDD
+97 PVAVDEVPNAWPDQ
-111 PVTAAEEP
+111 PVTAVEEP
-119 EPTAKGDSTLDDI
+119 EPTTKGDSSLDDI

-146 TAAMIVAPQ
+146 TAAMIVAPPT
-155 LPVSVPLPLP
+155 PVSVPLP
-165 VAVSAA
+165 VVVS
-171 PAESAPVIDS
+171 AESAEPAPLISS
-181 RAPTQ
+181 RVSAQ
-186 ATSLPVADEEPD
+186 ATSLPAADDEADTPQ
-198 SAEPIDLPDAMPA
+198 PIDLPDAMPT
-211 LVATVADS
+211 LVASVADS

-226 THDSQPD
+226 THDSQAQ

-245 AASFNPANLAVT
+245 AASFNPTNLAVA

-387 LPAHVQQVLLRSSGV
+387 LPTHVQQVVLRSSGV

>member
-6 SLAPSTAV
+6 SLAPSTAA
-14 PTPAST
+14 PAPASL

-39 SAPVADP
+39 DVPVADP
-46 LPVVQPEPAPAPAPA
+46 LPVVQSAPAPTLAPA
-61 VAVAAVDTAPVTPE
+61 LAAADTAPVMPE
-75 PAPTAQPTP
+75 PAAAALPTP
-84 VAVQPLPVAEPET
+84 VVAAPVPLAEPE
-97 PGVVDDVLNVLPDD
+97 PVAVDEVPNAWPDQ
-111 PVTAAEEP
+111 PVTAVEEP
-119 EPTAKGDSTLDDI
+119 EPTTKGDSSLDDI

-137 LIESAGQLD
+137 LIDSAGQLD
-146 TAAMIVAPQ
+146 TAAMIVAPPT
-155 LPVSVPLPLP
+155 PVSVPLP
-165 VAVSAA
+165 VVVS
-171 PAESAPVIDS
+171 AESAEPAPLISS
-181 RAPTQ
+181 RAPAQ
-186 ATSLPVADEEPD
+186 ATSLPAADDEADTPQ
-198 SAEPIDLPDAMPA
+198 PIDLPDAMPT
-211 LVATVADS
+211 LVASVADS

-226 THDSQPD
+226 THDSQAQ

-245 AASFNPANLAVT
+245 AASFSPTNLAVA

-387 LPAHVQQVLLRSSGV
+387 LPAHVQQVVLRSSGV